1 MVRIELTAMEAN
13 ILYKYLRAA
22 DSHYEELENVG
33 DEQTS
38 DMECHVINSIE
49 KQISDYFGGIRD

>member
-1 MVRIELTAMEAN
+1 MILELTAVEAS

-33 DEQTS
+33 DEQAN
-38 DMECHVINSIE
+38 DMECHVISSIE
-49 KQISDYFGGIRD
+49 KQISDYFGGLRG

>member
-1 MVRIELTAMEAN
+1 MILELTAMEAS

-33 DEQTS
+33 DEQTN
-38 DMECHVINSIE
+38 DMECHVISSIE
-49 KQISDYFGGIRD
+49 KQISDYFGGLRG

>member
-1 MVRIELTAMEAN
+1 MTLELTAMEAS

-22 DSHYEELENVG
+22 DEHYCYLEDVG
-33 DEQTS
+33 DEQTN
-38 DMECHVINSIE
+38 DMECHVISNIE